1 MGSDPEFLR
10 NITDAAS
17 HYAEATRIPCSV
29 LSISD
34 HSLPDSP
41 CTFCR
46 FLSAE
51 QQEACSTLH
60 LNSAG
65 QAERFGG
72 SCIYFCRCSLL
83 FWTSPVIS
91 DGVMT
96 HALTAGPV
104 LSLDIDD
111 IREDLSVLGDR
122 FDELIHTVARADIR
136 QVNSLSEVLRM
147 CAAWASGYQEQQ
159 MVAGRSVLNQQ
170 ARLSEYIHELKIRE
184 QDNQFAPVPS
194 YPLDKE
200 QMLQQAIRFG
210 DRERAQEL
218 MNELLG
224 IIFFSSGSRLDHIK
238 YRVLELVVLLSRS
251 ALEGGASESEIM
263 EISYRCQ
270 REINQLTSLE
280 AIAHWLSGILRQY
293 TSLVFDT
300 RKHAYGDMMLRA
312 LHFINHRYTEKLSL
326 QEVADYVGFSPTYFS
341 KLFNEEMKCTFS
353 TYVNRL
359 RTEQAKVLLKNTRYT
374 LVEISGIVGFDDQ
387 SYFSRVFK
395 AIVGITPGEY
405 RRRSGGFPSS
415 RQEIHS

>member
-1 MGSDPEFLR
+1 MRSDAEFFR
-10 NITDAAS
+10 NIRDAAS
-17 HYAEATRIPCSV
+17 HYAQSTQIPCSV
-29 LSISD
+29 LSVSGD
-34 HSLPDSP
+34 SSPESP
-41 CTFCR
+41 CTFCSR
-46 FLSAE
+46 LSRE
-51 QQEACSTLH
+51 QQEECRKLH
-60 LNSAG
+60 LYSAR
-65 QAERFGG
+65 QSERFGG
-72 SCIYFCRCSLL
+72 SCVYFCRSSLL

-111 IREDLSVLGDR
+111 IREELSFLGER
-122 FDELIHTVARADIR
+122 FDELIETVAEVDIR
-136 QVNSLSEVLRM
+136 RVNSLSEVLRM

-159 MVAGRSVLNQQ
+159 MTAGRSVLNQQ
-170 ARLSEYIHELKIRE
+170 ARLSEYIHELKVRQ
-184 QDNQFAPVPS
+184 QDDQPAPVPA

-200 QMLQQAIRFG
+200 QQLQQAIRFG

-251 ALEGGASESEIM
+251 ALEGGASEAEIM

-270 REINQLTSLE
+270 REINQFTSLE
-280 AIAHWLSGILRQY
+280 SIAHWLSGILRQY

-312 LHFINHRYTEKLSL
+312 LHYINHRYTEKLSL

-341 KLFNEEMKCTFS
+341 RLFNEEMDCTFS